1 MVEEVSGLLT
11 VCVTVLGLEVDLVCE
26 VNSAVVWELSTVFSL
41 VPFTVVV
48 QVGLDKG
55 RLLAE
60 FLDDVGDEV
69 GLLFEANVTVCLEL

>member
-11 VCVTVLGLEVDLVCE
+11 VCVTVLGLEVDLVYE

-69 GLLFEANVTVCLEL
+69 GLLFEVNVTVCLEL